1 MQFRRQIRGFLVAAA
16 DVRQKTQEHADSQWY
31 ARGSVRVQN
40 AQPQF
45 SEKPVHGGFVIIVN
59 VGARMSLGLYQ
70 ARGETDEQRS
80 AFVNLAVEKYRF
92 DRAADQRNFGGLGFD
107 IGAGSDFVVGD
118 RMPNAGDHS
127 LY

>member
-70 ARGETDEQRS
+70 GRGETEEQRS
-80 AFVNLAVEKYRF
+80 GFVNLAVGRT
-92 DRAADQRNFGGLGFD
+92 RVAHGADQRK
-107 IGAGSDFVVGD
+107 SGD
-118 RMPNAGDHS
+118 MRLRS
-127 LY
+127 